1 MKITGRARIENVNHY
16 PSVMI
21 FPPKMGGKLLFKTAN
36 TYRTP
41 PLPERHSDVLLGR
54 RGHTDHVTYLNGS
67 LTFVLK
73 GNSVASKG
81 THGMEGA
88 TITALEALKCNR
100 ATLYISVCHSAI
112 SLGNQPTN

>member
-1 MKITGRARIENVNHY
+1 
-16 PSVMI
+16 MI

-41 PLPERHSDVLLGR
+41 PLPERHSDVLPGR

-88 TITALEALKCNR
+88 TITALEALKCNQ

-112 SLGNQPTN
+112 SLGNSRPINCSIFLSGYFFVLHIRTT